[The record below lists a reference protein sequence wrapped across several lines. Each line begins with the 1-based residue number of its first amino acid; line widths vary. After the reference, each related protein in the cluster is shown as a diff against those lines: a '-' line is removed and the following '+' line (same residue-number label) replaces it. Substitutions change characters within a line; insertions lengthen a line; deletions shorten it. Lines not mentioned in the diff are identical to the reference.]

1 MSSIFFK
8 KCDFLVFFLWFF
20 NCFYCFVLQPKGS
33 VLLGQGY
40 FLITFIPVIFFS
52 LISRQIHETIDGW
65 VSNGASR
72 GETTDKSH

>member
-40 FLITFIPVIFFS
+40 FLITFIPVIFFFTH
-52 LISRQIHETIDGW
+52 IETNPRNNRW
-65 VSNGASR
+65 V
-72 GETTDKSH
+72 GEQRSIPGGNN